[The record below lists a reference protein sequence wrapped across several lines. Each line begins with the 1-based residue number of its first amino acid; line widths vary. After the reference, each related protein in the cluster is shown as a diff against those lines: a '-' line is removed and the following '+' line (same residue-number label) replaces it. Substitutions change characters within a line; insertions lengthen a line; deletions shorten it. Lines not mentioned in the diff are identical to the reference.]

1 MKHHHR
7 MRRSAPTLFS
17 TAEEASS
24 AADEVPEAS
33 VLLVTEDEALR
44 DEVALIAAVVGVGLD
59 TAARWPAAE
68 EGSAWAA
75 VMCSAESLPPTAA
88 QAQGTLLLGH
98 DAEVIWEA
106 AARMHGLR
114 PVPLPQAENW
124 LREQLSAQA
133 FRRSQGK
140 VVAAV
145 STAGGAGSTTFAYL
159 CAAELAA
166 RGSRPLLIDAVLGP
180 ASGLA
185 ALVKQARGQQLRGGD
200 LDWRQLSRIE
210 GEISA
215 SHLEAALPVLDG
227 IGVLTGTAEV
237 CQRVPLLPAAA
248 AAGRSVFDV
257 VIIDIG
263 QRTEVMPALAEQL
276 ETLLVVTRAS
286 RRAVDAAHRL
296 LRAAAPIRTA
306 VAVNHRSARGW
317 GPQDVAEELP
327 APVVADLAE
336 QRWLACTDDL
346 ADAYELLRSTR
357 GANIVADVLEALG
370 VADE

>member
-1 MKHHHR
+1 M
-7 MRRSAPTLFS
+7 
-17 TAEEASS
+17 
-24 AADEVPEAS
+24 
-33 VLLVTEDEALR
+33 
-44 DEVALIAAVVGVGLD
+44 
-59 TAARWPAAE
+59 
-68 EGSAWAA
+68 
-75 VMCSAESLPPTAA
+75 
-88 QAQGTLLLGH
+88 
-98 DAEVIWEA
+98 
-106 AARMHGLR
+106 
-114 PVPLPQAENW
+114 
-124 LREQLSAQA
+124 
-133 FRRSQGK
+133 
-140 VVAAV
+140 
-145 STAGGAGSTTFAYL
+145 
-159 CAAELAA
+159 
-166 RGSRPLLIDAVLGP
+166 
-180 ASGLA
+180 
-185 ALVKQARGQQLRGGD
+185 
-200 LDWRQLSRIE
+200 
-210 GEISA
+210 
-215 SHLEAALPVLDG
+215 
-227 IGVLTGTAEV
+227 
-237 CQRVPLLPAAA
+237 PLLPAAA

-286 RRAVDAAHRL
+286 RRAVDAAHSL